1 GARTGLLP
9 VRPRAAP
16 ARRRPHAEDL
26 PARRPRAREDR
37 ARRPRDEPPR
47 FPARWRFCRGAAA
60 HPHAE
65 AALPHQMK
73 PTRAVFGFHAV
84 LARLRADA
92 ASVVELYLDENR
104 KDARAKDLALAA
116 ERAGVALMRVPTKRL
131 DGFYGGGRHQG
142 VVAMVFDK
150 PSRESLEDLLD
161 SLKEPPLLLVL
172 DGVTDPHNLGAC
184 LRVADAAGAH
194 AVIAPKDRAAGIGA
208 TVSKV
213 ASGAAES
220 VPYYMVT
227 NLARTLDDLK
237 ERSIWIVGADEH
249 AEKSLY
255 ESDLPDAVAWVLGAE
270 GEGMR
275 RLTRERCDLLVR
287 IPMRG
292 SVASLNVSVASGV
305 GLVGRRRRRSSKV
318 G

>member
-1 GARTGLLP
+1 
-9 VRPRAAP
+9 V
-16 ARRRPHAEDL
+16 
-26 PARRPRAREDR
+26 
-37 ARRPRDEPPR
+37 
-47 FPARWRFCRGAAA
+47 
-60 HPHAE
+60 
-65 AALPHQMK
+65 K

-116 ERAGVALMRVPTKRL
+116 ERSGVALMRVPTKRL

-142 VVAMVFDK
+142 VVALVFDK

-194 AVIAPKDRAAGIGA
+194 AVIAPKDRAAGIGG

-220 VPYYMVT
+220 MPYYMVT

-237 ERSIWIVGADEH
+237 ERNIWIVGADEA
-249 AEKSLY
+249 AEKTLY
-255 ESDLPDAVAWVLGAE
+255 ESELPEGIAWVLGAE

-305 GLVGRRRRRSSKV
+305 CLFESRRRHAAKL

>member
-1 GARTGLLP
+1 
-9 VRPRAAP
+9 
-16 ARRRPHAEDL
+16 
-26 PARRPRAREDR
+26 
-37 ARRPRDEPPR
+37 
-47 FPARWRFCRGAAA
+47 
-60 HPHAE
+60 
-65 AALPHQMK
+65 MK

-116 ERAGVALMRVPTKRL
+116 ERSGVALMRVPTKRL

-142 VVAMVFDK
+142 VVAIVFDK

-161 SLKEPPLLLVL
+161 SLKDPPLLLVL

-220 VPYYMVT
+220 IPYYMVT

-237 ERSIWIVGADEH
+237 ERNIWIVGADES
-249 AEKSLY
+249 ADRTIY
-255 ESDLPDAVAWVLGAE
+255 ESDLPESIAWVLGAE
-270 GEGMR
+270 GDGMR
-275 RLTRERCDLLVR
+275 RLTRERCDLLAR
-287 IPMRG
+287 IPMHG

-305 GLVGRRRRRSSKV
+305 CLFESRRRRV
-318 G
+318 GNV

>member
-1 GARTGLLP
+1 
-9 VRPRAAP
+9 
-16 ARRRPHAEDL
+16 
-26 PARRPRAREDR
+26 
-37 ARRPRDEPPR
+37 
-47 FPARWRFCRGAAA
+47 
-60 HPHAE
+60 
-65 AALPHQMK
+65 MK

-92 ASVVELYLDENR
+92 PSVVELYLDENR

-142 VVAMVFDK
+142 VVALVFEK

-161 SLKEPPLLLVL
+161 SLKDPPLLLVL

-208 TVSKV
+208 TVTKV

-220 VPYYMVT
+220 IPYFMVT

-237 ERSIWIVGADEH
+237 ERNIWIVGADER
-249 AEKSLY
+249 AEKTLY
-255 ESDLPDAVAWVLGAE
+255 ESELPASIAWVVGAE

-275 RLTRERCDLLVR
+275 RLTRERCDLLAR
-287 IPMRG
+287 IPMHG

-305 GLVGRRRRRSSKV
+305 CLFESRRRRAA
-318 G
+318 GG